1 MNRSSGI
8 KSHGCTAR
16 GACGDLEEPRVDTR
30 AVKHVAASG
39 ELSAPLG
46 VAEGVQADDA
56 MGVGSV
62 CGSFGEQKAGEV
74 VDITRGEADGGGG
87 GGGNGGAEAKAVE
100 GATEEEEVEEEEGG
114 EAEEEE
120 EEGGEKE
127 HDDWFEEQRK
137 EVGIRFWLGAV
148 VI

>member
-1 MNRSSGI
+1 MYRSTGI
-8 KSHGCTAR
+8 ESHGCAAR
-16 GACGDLEEPRVDTR
+16 GACGDLKEPRVDAP
-30 AVKHVAASG
+30 AVKHVPARSK
-39 ELSAPLG
+39 LSAPLG
-46 VAEGVQADDA
+46 VMECVQADDA
-56 MGVGSV
+56 IGVGSGL
-62 CGSFGEQKAGEV
+62 GSIGDTKAGEL
-74 VDITRGEADGGGG
+74 VDFARGEAVGGGG
-87 GGGNGGAEAKAVE
+87 CGGNGGAEAKAVE
-100 GATEEEEVEEEEGG
+100 GAAEEEEVEEEEGS